1 MKTIR
6 VNSVIEIPK
15 DYTGIVFYRDVTTF
29 WFKEG
34 KKHRI
39 DGPAVEESEFRGER
53 AWFIDGVQYY
63 ENISITGKIFLGKER
78 GKYNLEWVRFLDKEE
93 IEEYPIIPGMKYVFY
108 TTSIDDL
115 R

>member
-15 DYTGIVFYRDVTTF
+15 DYTGIVEYSYGTKY
-29 WFKEG
+29 WYKEG
-34 KKHRI
+34 KLHRE
-39 DGPAVEESEFRGER
+39 DGPAIEYTDGYKE
-53 AWFIDGVQYY
+53 WWIDGVQYS
-63 ENISITGKIFLGKER
+63 ENVDIEDKFFLGKEK
-78 GKYNLEWVRFLDKEE
+78 GKYDLEWVRFLDKEE

-115 R
+115 K